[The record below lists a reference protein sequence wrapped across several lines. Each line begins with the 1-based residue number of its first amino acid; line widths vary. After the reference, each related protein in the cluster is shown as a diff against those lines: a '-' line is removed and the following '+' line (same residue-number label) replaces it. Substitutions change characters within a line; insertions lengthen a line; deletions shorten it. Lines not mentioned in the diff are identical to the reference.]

1 VCGAGDASTVAAEPL
16 YFANGA
22 YTYTWKTLS
31 AWKGTCRE
39 LVVTLSDNTEHRATF
54 DQVAA
59 MRGREEGAVAA
70 APSRGPRDVS

>member
-1 VCGAGDASTVAAEPL
+1 MCGAGDASTVAAEPL

-54 DQVAA
+54 QIK
-59 MRGREEGAVAA
+59 
-70 APSRGPRDVS
+70 